1 MPHVFTHDHVGL
13 SLTPDHLDVTVEWYT
28 SKLGFTVDQRFVVH
42 GTTFVFLAS
51 KNIKIE
57 LLAAASHRQETTV
70 ENIFASLDRE
80 RLHHFCM
87 AVEDLDATLS
97 WLGERDVHSVGEPM
111 DVHEIGQRIAFITDN
126 LGNIIELTAPGTRP
140 APAQR

>member
-1 MPHVFTHDHVGL
+1 MQHAFAHDHVGL
-13 SLTPDHLDVTVEWYT
+13 SLTSDHLDTTIDWYT
-28 SKLGFTVDQRFVVH
+28 NKLGFTVDQRFEVH

-51 KNIKIE
+51 KDIKIE
-57 LLAAASHRQETTV
+57 LLAAASHRQEATV

-97 WLGERDVHSVGEPM
+97 WLGERDVQPVGAPM

-126 LGNIIELTAPGTRP
+126 LGNIIELTAPGTRL
-140 APAQR
+140 AAAQR